1 MAGGIA
7 AIRHIS
13 LTEWSRPMKP
23 DKAESRRQ
31 LGGELVI
38 PVMAI
43 AFTLYYFSTIWNSP
57 WTAQVSAFLVGGIL
71 LLVCGVFLL
80 RCILWLSRGE
90 GSLGFSNLFS
100 MDDIRTGR
108 IGLFAATVGFCV
120 FIEQLGFTLTT
131 FLFLLAS
138 MTVLAKGRRFGL
150 IVGLSVLISLVG
162 WAVFIVAFDTR
173 FPRGWFETTM
183 KAVLANG

>member
-1 MAGGIA
+1 
-7 AIRHIS
+7 
-13 LTEWSRPMKP
+13 MKT
-23 DKAESRRQ
+23 DDNQSRRQ

-38 PVMAI
+38 PIMAI

-71 LLVCGVFLL
+71 LLVSGIFVI
-80 RCILWLSRGE
+80 RCVIWLMRGQ
-90 GSLGFSNLFS
+90 GSLGFANLIS

-108 IGLFAATVGFCV
+108 IGLIAATVGFCLI
-120 FIEQLGFTLTT
+120 IERLGFTLAT
-131 FLFLLAS
+131 FLFLLVS
-138 MTVLAKGRRFGL
+138 MGILAKGRRMGL
-150 IVGLSVLISLVG
+150 ILGLSALISLVG
-162 WAVFIVAFDTR
+162 WAVFILAFETR